1 MEQDKTYVSLQ
12 IFQNEW
18 TEFSTVCERCPI
30 IAITRPVSPTI
41 NECELTHLLRAEIDV
56 ELAQTQ
62 HRNYEKALV
71 ALGCD
76 LRPLAPSP
84 NLPDA
89 VFVEDTAL
97 VLDEI
102 AVITRP
108 GAASRRAERDSVAAA
123 LAQYRDLGRIDAP
136 GTVDGG
142 DILRLGRTIFVGQS
156 KRSNRA
162 GFEQLASQLKPF
174 GYTVHA
180 VNVRSCLHLKSA
192 VTQVG
197 PEMLLINKDW
207 VEPGTFESFRLIEVA
222 PQEPFGANA
231 LWLGDTVIYPAE
243 YTATR
248 QILENSG
255 LVVKPVDVSELT
267 KAEGGVTCC
276 SLIID

>member
-1 MEQDKTYVSLQ
+1 MV
-12 IFQNEW
+12 
-18 TEFSTVCERCPI
+18 

-41 NECELTHLLRAEIDV
+41 NECELTHLSRAEINV
-56 ELAQTQ
+56 ELAQSQ

-76 LRPLAPSP
+76 VRPLAPAP
-84 NLPDA
+84 DLPDA

-102 AVITRP
+102 AIITRP
-108 GAASRRAERDSVAAA
+108 GAASRRAERDSVATT
-123 LAQYRDLGRIDAP
+123 LAQYRDLGWVDAP
-136 GTVDGG
+136 GTLDGG

-162 GFEQLASQLKPF
+162 GFEQLVSQVKLF
-174 GYTVHA
+174 GYTIQA
-180 VNVRSCLHLKSA
+180 VPVRGCLHLKSA

-197 PEMLLINKDW
+197 PETLLINKDW

-222 PQEPFGANA
+222 PQEPSGANA
-231 LWLGDTVIYPAE
+231 LWLGNAIIYPAE
-243 YTATR
+243 YKATR

-255 LVVKPVDVSELT
+255 LAVKPVDVSELT